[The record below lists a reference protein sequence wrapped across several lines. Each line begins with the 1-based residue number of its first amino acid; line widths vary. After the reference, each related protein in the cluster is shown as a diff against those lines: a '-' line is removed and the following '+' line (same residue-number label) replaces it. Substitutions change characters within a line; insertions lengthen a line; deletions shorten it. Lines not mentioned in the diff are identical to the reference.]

1 VAASNCSVHHRTVW
15 CAGQSKDAMANS
27 KVDVVGME
35 RNCALVIV
43 RCARDSPVHPRT
55 EGNQGLPNKEQMASL
70 ALGAIKDPP

>member
-1 VAASNCSVHHRTVW
+1 
-15 CAGQSKDAMANS
+15 MANS